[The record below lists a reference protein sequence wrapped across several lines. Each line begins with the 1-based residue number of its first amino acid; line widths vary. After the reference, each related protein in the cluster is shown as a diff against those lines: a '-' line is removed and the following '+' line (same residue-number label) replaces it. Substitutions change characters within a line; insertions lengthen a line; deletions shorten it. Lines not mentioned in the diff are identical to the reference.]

1 MLLTLDERDQS
12 LVHRLLTATPEPGRG
27 PLSPVVVD
35 ALARLVPCDLIEL
48 AELDR
53 RGRRILEVDRLLPGR
68 CTVGLSHGMVRL
80 AFLTPAGT
88 VVTLSF
94 RRRGAPFSE
103 RDMAVLRMVEPVIA
117 RLVRGR
123 AGLGDDRGLSGS
135 EHRVLALV
143 ASGASNAEV
152 AERLSV
158 SVSTVR
164 KHLEHCYRKLGVTN
178 RTAAVAALREARLP
192 AVAVPGN
199 AKVRASANGRS
210 LPALAD

>member
-27 PLSPVVVD
+27 PLSLAVVD
-35 ALARLVPCDLIEL
+35 ALARLVPCDLVEL

-53 RGRRILEVDRLLPGR
+53 GGRRIHGFDRLPHGR
-68 CTVGLSHGMVRL
+68 CALGLSHGMVRL
-80 AFLTPAGT
+80 AFATPMGT
-88 VVTLSF
+88 VVTISL

-117 RLVRGR
+117 GLVRGR
-123 AGLGDDRGLSGS
+123 ARLGDDRGLSGS
-135 EHRVLALV
+135 ERRVLELV

-178 RTAAVAALREARLP
+178 RTAAVAALREARVP
-192 AVAVPGN
+192 AVPSS
-199 AKVRASANGRS
+199 AKVRRSANGRS
-210 LPALAD
+210 QPALAD